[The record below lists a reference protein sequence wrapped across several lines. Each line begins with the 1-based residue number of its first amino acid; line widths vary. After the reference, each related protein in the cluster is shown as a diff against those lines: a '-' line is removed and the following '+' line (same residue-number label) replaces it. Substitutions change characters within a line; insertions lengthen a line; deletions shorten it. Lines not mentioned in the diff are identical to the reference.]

1 MIRSLALGEIAH
13 ALDLEP
19 PAGSEAL
26 QVAAVSIDSRA
37 VQPGQIFVALRG
49 ERFDAHDFADEVVR
63 RGAVA
68 LVCSRD
74 VNVPVPV
81 LKVPDTQIALG
92 SIGAYHRSLFGG
104 TVVALTGSAGKT
116 TTKDMIAALLGTVG
130 PVLATR
136 GNLNN
141 EIGVPLT
148 LLGLEANHQFAV
160 IEMGAGKPGD
170 IEYLARMA
178 SPRVSLLTNALPA
191 HLERLGTI
199 EEVARTKG
207 AIYAALPDNGIAV
220 LNADDPFA
228 AYWTGVIGE
237 RRTLR
242 FSALGAADATI
253 RASGIRMQDGCARFC
268 LELPGEQVAVQ
279 LAVLGVQQVA
289 NALAAAAVGHALG
302 LAGEAIARALGSLQ
316 GIAGRMR
323 RLHGDGGALLI
334 DDTYNANPGSVR
346 AAIDTLAGLD
356 GTRVLVLGNMAEL
369 GPEAPALHHACGL
382 HARERGIDHLLAI
395 GQHAA
400 DMASGFGSGA
410 AVFDDREE
418 LIAAARTFDKPHSAI
433 LVKGSRSAGMETVI
447 AALSTKT
454 VGLAHTGTH

>member
-1 MIRSLALGEIAH
+1 MIRPLALAEIAH

-19 PAGSEAL
+19 PAGGESL
-26 QVAAVSIDSRA
+26 QVTAVSIDSRT

-63 RGAVA
+63 RGAAA

-81 LKVPDTQIALG
+81 LKVSDTEIALG
-92 SIGAYHRSLFGG
+92 RIGAYHRSLFGG

-116 TTKDMIAALLGTVG
+116 TTKDMIAALLAAVG

-148 LLGLEANHQFAV
+148 LLSLEANRQFAV

-170 IEYLARMA
+170 IEYLAQMA
-178 SPRVSLLTNALPA
+178 RPQVALLTNALPA
-191 HLERLGTI
+191 HLERLGSL

-207 AIYAALPDNGIAV
+207 AIYAALPVDGIAV

-228 AYWTGVIGE
+228 AYWAGVIGA

-242 FSALGAADATI
+242 FSALGAAGAEL
-253 RASGIRMQDGCARFC
+253 RASSIRMQDGCARFC
-268 LELPGEQVAVQ
+268 LELPGEQVAVR

-302 LAGEAIARALGSLQ
+302 LPGETIARALESLQ
-316 GIAGRMR
+316 GTAGRMR
-323 RLHGDGGALLI
+323 RLHGDAGALLI

-369 GPEAPALHHACGL
+369 GPDAPALHRACGV
-382 HARERGIDHLLAI
+382 HARERGIDHLLAT

-400 DMASGFGSGA
+400 DVAAGFGSGA
-410 AVFDDREE
+410 AIFGDREE
-418 LIAAARTFDKPHSAI
+418 LIAAARTFDRLGSAI
-433 LVKGSRSAGMETVI
+433 LVKGSRSAGMESVI
-447 AALSTKT
+447 TALSTRT
-454 VGLAHTGTH
+454 SAPTLTGTH